1 MTKTSNDSKATKLP
15 SHRVYAVKKGENGE
29 KSFWREIGAAWE
41 HSDGKGFGV
50 KLDYLP
56 LNGAEIVIRTPKDE
70 PAKEADT
77 TATDAAHADKAVDRT
92 IAKKKAI

>member
-1 MTKTSNDSKATKLP
+1 MSKTSNDSNTTKLP
-15 SHRVYAVKKGENGE
+15 SHRVYAVIKKGERN
-29 KSFWREIGAAWE
+29 FWREIGAAWE

-70 PAKEADT
+70 VAKEADA
-77 TATDAAHADKAVDRT
+77 TATDAAPV
-92 IAKKKAI
+92 IA